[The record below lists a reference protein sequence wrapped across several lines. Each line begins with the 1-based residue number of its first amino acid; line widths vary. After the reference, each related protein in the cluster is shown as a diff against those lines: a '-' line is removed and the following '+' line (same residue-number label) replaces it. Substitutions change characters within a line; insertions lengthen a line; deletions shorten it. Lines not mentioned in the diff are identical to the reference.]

1 MEEHAGPASMSERR
15 VRRRPAQQA
24 SRSLMISFFWLR
36 RAKRGSNK
44 AGGAMILGPGKGKH
58 APTSHYT

>member
-1 MEEHAGPASMSERR
+1 MRERR

-36 RAKRGSNK
+36 RAKRGSNE
-44 AGGAMILGPGKGKH
+44 AGGAMILGAREGKARTHVLLHLGMFVVR
-58 APTSHYT
+58 